1 MTRTAPKAE
10 AATINETLAQQANAG
25 VINQDTAGQLWAQ
38 YEKIAD
44 QLYVDY
50 GKSITHAPE
59 PAPQN
64 TPKTEADFYKES
76 LFMQVEKGDL
86 KFGKAVSMWEAYQE
100 KEQKKQQR
108 RAEVLATPVT
118 KPGLGKE
125 TDYKPVDSEQAT
137 IYRNLK
143 DMADRGLI
151 SPKLA
156 EAAWANYA
164 ETEHTQSLHQ
174 ETMTVKE
181 NLAVQINK
189 GWISQPQAEKTWAH
203 FEKQQDQK
211 FVQGPPVFG
220 RR

>member
-1 MTRTAPKAE
+1 MTRTSPKAE
-10 AATINETLAQQANAG
+10 AATINKTLAQQASTG
-25 VINQDTAGQLWAQ
+25 LVNQDTAGQLWAQ

-44 QLYVDY
+44 QRYIDY
-50 GKSITHAPE
+50 GKSISHP
-59 PAPQN
+59 PAPQ
-64 TPKTEADFYKES
+64 PPAKTAADLYKEN
-76 LFMQVEKGDL
+76 LFLQVERGDM

-100 KEQKKQQR
+100 KEEQKQQR

-125 TDYKPVDSEQAT
+125 TDYKPVNNEQTT

-181 NLAVQINK
+181 NLAVQINR
-189 GWISQPQAEKTWAH
+189 GWIGQQQAERTWKH
-203 FEKQQDQK
+203 FEQQQDRK
-211 FVQGPPVFG
+211 LVQGPPVFG